1 MSNIKINNLL
11 ILILVFAGLLPIVA
25 SAQNLVE
32 ERIRRI
38 SDRKKSVF
46 LNRGIFHNGGP
57 SIPSSLKAVRHS
69 YNQKLGYERLVMDF
83 ETAKVPRIYGH
94 IATGDKK
101 LYLDLFDTQIK
112 GTIGSF
118 GNSKYVETIN
128 FFPISQDTLSVE
140 IHFKQSV
147 SVDIFYLDSPGRFVI
162 DVKG

>member
-1 MSNIKINNLL
+1 MSNNKIKNVF
-11 ILILVFAGLLPIVA
+11 ILVILTLCVIPIVA

-57 SIPSSLKAVRHS
+57 SVPSSLKAVRHS

-94 IATGDKK
+94 IATGEKK
-101 LYLDLFDTQIK
+101 LYLDLFDTEIK
-112 GTIGSF
+112 GAIGSF
-118 GNSKYVETIN
+118 GSSKYVETIN
-128 FFPISQDTLSVE
+128 FFPISSDTLSVE

-147 SVDIFYLDSPGRFVI
+147 SVDIFYLESPGRFVI

>member
-1 MSNIKINNLL
+1 MLTVSTKKLL
-11 ILILVFAGLLPIVA
+11 ALFLAVLIVLPNVA

-57 SIPSSLKAVRHS
+57 KVASSLKAVRHS
-69 YNQKLGYERLVMDF
+69 YNPKLGYERLVMDF
-83 ETAKVPRIYGH
+83 ETAQVPRVYGH
-94 IATGDKK
+94 IATGEKK

-112 GTIGSF
+112 GAIGSF

>member
-1 MSNIKINNLL
+1 MPNIKTKKLL
-11 ILILVFAGLLPIVA
+11 VLMISALVLLPIVA

-32 ERIRRI
+32 ERIRRV

-57 SIPSSLKAVRHS
+57 KVPSSLKAVRHS
-69 YNQKLGYERLVMDF
+69 YNPKLGYERLVLDF
-83 ETAKVPRIYGH
+83 ETAQVPRVYGH
-94 IATGDKK
+94 IATGEKK
-101 LYLDLFDTQIK
+101 LYMDLFDTQIT
-112 GTIGSF
+112 GAIGSF

-128 FFPISQDTLSVE
+128 FFPISHDTLSVE